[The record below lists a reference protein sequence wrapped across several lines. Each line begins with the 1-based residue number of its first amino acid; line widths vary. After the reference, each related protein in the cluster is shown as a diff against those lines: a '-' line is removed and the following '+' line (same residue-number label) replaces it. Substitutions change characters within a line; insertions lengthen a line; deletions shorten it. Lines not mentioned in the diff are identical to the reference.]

1 MRAWAWASVCVCRSL
16 VLPLMGPIDQPCVT
30 HRVIPAQP
38 TEEVLSLS
46 IQDASSAM
54 PGMRAVGATAVFM
67 CAASTAAF
75 SVPPLAGRVV
85 VHSRARIARPSPAP
99 LFSSKSGLRALAMEE
114 GSAVSER
121 GQSVAVE
128 SAAEKE
134 TFIFTKQWCALMAM
148 CTAIST
154 AHRK

>member
-1 MRAWAWASVCVCRSL
+1 
-16 VLPLMGPIDQPCVT
+16 
-30 HRVIPAQP
+30 
-38 TEEVLSLS
+38 
-46 IQDASSAM
+46 M

-85 VHSRARIARPSPAP
+85 VHPRARIARPSPAP
-99 LFSSKSGLRALAMEE
+99 LFLSKSGLRALAMEE

-134 TFIFTKQWCALMAM
+134 TFIFTKQWCAFMAM

-154 AHRK
+154 AHRT

>member
-1 MRAWAWASVCVCRSL
+1 MGVGQCVCVSFSCAATA
-16 VLPLMGPIDQPCVT
+16 GPDLHQPCVT
-30 HRVIPAQP
+30 YRVIPGRLP
-38 TEEVLSLS
+38 LF

-154 AHRK
+154 AHRT

>member
-1 MRAWAWASVCVCRSL
+1 MGVGQCVCVSFSCAATA
-16 VLPLMGPIDQPCVT
+16 GPDLHLPCVT

-38 TEEVLSLS
+38 TAEILSLV